1 MEARA
6 ILSLKVQA
14 LESEHSEFESK
25 LGQLLT
31 KVTASSLLPLTDSF
45 FFLENRGDNVIYLIK
60 WTLLCK
66 ALGGVSAHSKLVKNI

>member
-31 KVTASSLLPLTDSF
+31 KVTASSLLPLTASF
-45 FFLENRGDNVIYLIK
+45 FFSCKIEVIMLSIS
-60 WTLLCK
+60 LNELF
-66 ALGGVSAHSKLVKNI
+66 

>member
-14 LESEHSEFESK
+14 LESELSEFESK

-31 KVTASSLLPLTDSF
+31 KVTASSLLPLTASF
-45 FFLENRGDNVIYLIK
+45 FFP
-60 WTLLCK
+60 
-66 ALGGVSAHSKLVKNI
+66 VK